1 MSGIHLPDK
10 RTGNEGS
17 DLHGFFL
24 VLRGPMTLMERS
36 SSTYRKLQTAY
47 LTAEMWGI
55 GVIEKLSLFAVH
67 AC

>member
-1 MSGIHLPDK
+1 
-10 RTGNEGS
+10 
-17 DLHGFFL
+17 
-24 VLRGPMTLMERS
+24 MTLMERS

-55 GVIEKLSLFAVH
+55 GVIEKLSLYAVH